1 MTSQHTTLKAIALM
15 LAAMAILPMIDV
27 FAKFLG
33 QQNIHVVQ
41 MVWARFFFGAIFTLP
56 FALKVGGPQIF
67 RPSHPVHQSARAAF
81 LILGTICFFW
91 SLKYLPIADTLAI
104 YFVQPILVTALS
116 PFLLGENV
124 GIRRW
129 ITVALGFIGVLII
142 IRPGLKELN
151 PGVFLAF
158 GAGLCSASYLL
169 LTRRMK
175 GSVNAMVTSFQ
186 TSFIGAIPLTLALP
200 FLWSNV
206 STAQFAMLIG
216 IGFIAILGHYMIT
229 RAYDLAEASL
239 LSPLGYTEMINAVVC
254 GYVFFSDFPDAWTF
268 VGVSILMGCAFYISL
283 RERRLSLVN

>member
-1 MTSQHTTLKAIALM
+1 MTSTLKAIALM
-15 LAAMAILPMIDV
+15 LAAMAILPIIDV

-67 RPSHPVHQSARAAF
+67 RPSHPVHQSCRAAF

-104 YFVQPILVTALS
+104 YFVQPVLITALS
-116 PFLLGENV
+116 PFLLGEKV

-129 ITVALGFIGVLII
+129 TTVALGFIGVLII
-142 IRPGLKELN
+142 IRPGFKELN
-151 PGVFLAF
+151 LGVFLAF
-158 GAGLCSASYLL
+158 GAGLCSASYIL
-169 LTRRMK
+169 LTRRMT
-175 GSVNAMVTSFQ
+175 GSVNAMITSFQ
-186 TSFIGAIPLTLALP
+186 TCFIGAIPLTLTLP
-200 FLWSNV
+200 FVWAQV
-206 STAQFAMLIG
+206 DVPQFAMLIG

-254 GYVFFSDFPDAWTF
+254 GYLFFGDFPDRYTF
-268 VGVSILMGCAFYISL
+268 LGVAILMGCAFYISM
-283 RERRLSLVN
+283 RERRLIRVN